1 MKRTIILYGLALALF
16 VSGLKFLEYR
26 FFVRDLSIEFYT
38 GIIVVIFTGLG
49 IWIGLRL
56 TWKKFVF
63 VGGDFTLDAATLQK
77 LDITKREHDVLELIA
92 QGLSNE
98 EIVDKLFVSLNT
110 NKTHSSNLFLKLE
123 VIRRNNT
130 SKNR

>member
-77 LDITKREHDVLELIA
+77 LDITKQIP
-92 QGLSNE
+92 
-98 EIVDKLFVSLNT
+98 
-110 NKTHSSNLFLKLE
+110 
-123 VIRRNNT
+123 
-130 SKNR
+130 